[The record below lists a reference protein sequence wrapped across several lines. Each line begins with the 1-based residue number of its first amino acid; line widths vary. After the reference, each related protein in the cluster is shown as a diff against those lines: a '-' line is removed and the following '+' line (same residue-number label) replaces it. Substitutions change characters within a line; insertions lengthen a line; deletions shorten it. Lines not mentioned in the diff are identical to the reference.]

1 MTYCIGVCDD
11 EPEYRELA
19 EANLHKAAR
28 KCGIEIELKFF
39 SSGKELL
46 HYIKNNKLPDLLFLD
61 IDMPEMS
68 GIKAAKQIRELDEK
82 QLIAFLSAHQEYVFQ
97 SFEVQPFRF
106 IRKHVMEME
115 LFLALQAAV
124 PIIDRRQTRYL
135 LLKWENG
142 EEMIDIMSI
151 CYAEILNRKI
161 HFYLS
166 DNRELVVKMTM
177 SKLLQE
183 LREDD
188 RFVLLDRGLLLNVMY
203 VQAFERQKVTLQNG
217 ITLPIARTRQE
228 EVRKIIIRN
237 RRRL

>member
-1 MTYCIGVCDD
+1 MIYSIGVCDD
-11 EPEYRELA
+11 EREYRELA
-19 EANLHKAAR
+19 EAELRRAAC
-28 KCGIEIELKFF
+28 KCGIEIELKSF

-46 HYIKNNKLPDLLFLD
+46 HYIKNNKAPDLLFLD
-61 IDMPEMS
+61 IDMSEMN
-68 GIKAAKQIRELDEK
+68 GMEAAKQIRELDEK
-82 QLIAFLSAHQEYVFQ
+82 QLIAFLTEHEEYVFE
-97 SFEVQPFRF
+97 SFKVQPFRF

-203 VQAFERQKVTLQNG
+203 LQVFERQKVTLQNG

>member
-1 MTYCIGVCDD
+1 MIYSIGVCDD
-11 EPEYRELA
+11 EREYRELA
-19 EANLHKAAR
+19 EAELRRAAC
-28 KCGIEIELKFF
+28 KCGIEIELKSF

-46 HYIKNNKLPDLLFLD
+46 YYIKNNKAPDLLFLD
-61 IDMPEMS
+61 IDMSEMN
-68 GIKAAKQIRELDEK
+68 GMEAAKQIRELDEK
-82 QLIAFLSAHQEYVFQ
+82 QLIAFLTEHEEYVFE
-97 SFEVQPFRF
+97 SFKVQPFRF

-203 VQAFERQKVTLQNG
+203 VQVFERQKVTLQNG